1 MKKIVLVAFLII
13 WILFVNAQDSI
24 YYKKDSVIESRLS
37 SIDTQLQQYGK
48 QNVIT
53 DKITLFSIGIVIIG
67 TSLSLNPTP
76 MLVGNSLCS
85 LLILGISWKADLKLS
100 KHKK

>member
-1 MKKIVLVAFLII
+1 MKKIVLLAFLSI
-13 WILFVNAQDSI
+13 WILFVNAQDST

-37 SIDTQLQQYGK
+37 IIDTQLQQYGK
-48 QNVIT
+48 ENTIA
-53 DKITLFSIGIVIIG
+53 DKITLVSISIVIFG
-67 TSLSLNPTP
+67 TALNVKTGP

-85 LLILGISWKADLKLS
+85 LVILGLSWKADLKLS